1 MGLFIS
7 YVRNRFKVDLVV
19 MPKIVDHEARRE
31 ELAAAVWRLASREGL
46 DALTMRAVAAE
57 AGWSTGALAHYFADK
72 EELLLF
78 AFETVADR
86 VGKRIV
92 KAAEHTR
99 DPLELLRAQLV
110 EGLPI
115 DAERR
120 AEVRVWF
127 AFLGLAETR
136 PRLAKAGR
144 EAYRLWRDR
153 VAKTLS
159 AAQRQ
164 GLVGDSLDP
173 QSEGAALVAL
183 VDGLAIQATFDQ
195 RALSR
200 ERQLGLVDDRLAR
213 LAVASAR

>member
-1 MGLFIS
+1 
-7 YVRNRFKVDLVV
+7 
-19 MPKIVDHEARRE
+19 MPKIVDHGARRD

-86 VGKRIV
+86 VGRRV
-92 KAAEHTR
+92 VRAAEHTR
-99 DPLELLRAQLV
+99 DPLDLLRTQLI

-144 EAYRLWRDR
+144 DAYRLWRDR

-164 GLVGDSLDP
+164 GLVDDSLDA
-173 QSEGAALVAL
+173 QSEGAALIAL

-200 ERQLGLVDDRLAR
+200 ERQVRLVDDRLAR
-213 LAVASAR
+213 LAVASAS